1 MKKFIF
7 YDRLVRNT
15 FKIKEFDIVFL
26 KLVLNNKR
34 VPLLFKNML
43 KADFVLKKY
52 PHLSRV
58 RNICS
63 LTGRPRSVYRK
74 FKLSRV
80 VMRELGSQGVFLGL
94 QKSSW

>member
-7 YDRLVRNT
+7 YDRLVRNA

-26 KLVLNNKR
+26 KLMLADKR

-43 KADFVLKKY
+43 HSRFLAKNY
-52 PHLSRV
+52 PYPSRI

-80 VMRELGSQGVFLGL
+80 VMREMGSQGVFLGL
-94 QKSSW
+94 QKANW